1 MGEALSGRL
10 VKLLQGVGN
19 RRLNPTEA
27 CIIATQNF
35 LPICLLMINNFKSP
49 FVALVLAILVA
60 GCSGSDSNEPASM
73 PDNSASDG
81 TQNPDNGNPDGSDV
95 GTPDTGVNPP
105 DNNNPGTNN
114 PDPGTDNPD
123 PGPDSNPPE
132 NDALAA
138 LSHPGK
144 RLPINPVDPSGTA
157 FYSDVGRAQAAALP
171 DNLAVVYE
179 VVENHGSDAFGSGSV
194 QNCSTLG
201 AAFSS
206 CSVTNLHL
214 KDASGSLNGG
224 NWKLYFHSIR
234 RILRVESNEFSVSFV
249 NGDLNYLEPTAAFTG
264 FDGDVKTVGL
274 ITEFNHLIESDFM
287 PRYWLVDAAGQV
299 TIIDNTNE
307 GTDESRY
314 AAPISGEN
322 RRAFNGES
330 IELASAQS
338 RFNKNLPIETILTNS
353 PPSDAQLQARIIP
366 QPTSVTLGSGALD
379 ISSGFSFE
387 GTSLSPGNINALQAR
402 QSLFMNT
409 NAGVPL
415 SATIDNSL
423 GGDNT
428 YRMVVDA
435 TGIRLTAINNEALFN
450 AAQSL
455 LSLVKIGVGSIPHV
469 TITDGPRFEY
479 RGMHVDVARN
489 FHSPTS
495 MKKLLDQM
503 AAYKLNTLHLH
514 LSDDEGWR
522 LQINSLP
529 ELTQVGAT
537 RQFQLDSN
545 GEVTE
550 RNGLMPQL
558 GSGPANNNQGS
569 GFYTSGEFVDLLRY
583 AADREITIIP
593 EFDMP
598 AHARAA
604 VVAMRVRAANLG
616 NGNDINIRLDDPAD
630 TSRYLTIQH
639 YDDGILNPCLPGTY
653 NFISTVINDVKALY
667 AQAGQPL
674 DVWHMG
680 GDEARNVFTGG
691 GFQDVN
697 APDKNPSIGEVVR
710 SEWHYPWERS
720 PACENFIAQ
729 TDDVESREGLQPY
742 FVKRVSQIIADAG
755 ISTMFA
761 YQDIYDNLNATELA
775 TQTAGVGYWERMA
788 TETGYNNINGFSNRG
803 FKTIVTVPDFLY
815 FDFPQEV
822 DPEERGY
829 YWATRFTDTR
839 KVHGFAPENLPQNAE
854 TSVNREGASWSATGS
869 EANQGFS
876 GMQGQL
882 WSETVRTPEQFDY
895 MIFPRLLALAE
906 RAWHKASWELDY
918 VPGTTFTGGVTSLV
932 DTNARDADYA
942 LFARVLAL
950 KELPKLDAA
959 GVAYRIPVPGALNQ
973 GGVLD
978 MNSSLPGLP
987 LEYSTNG
994 QDFTAYTAGASANG
1008 VVAIRA
1014 RSANGNRVG
1023 RADSFP

>member
-1 MGEALSGRL
+1 MMNTH
-10 VKLLQGVGN
+10 KLPL
-19 RRLNPTEA
+19 
-27 CIIATQNF
+27 
-35 LPICLLMINNFKSP
+35 
-49 FVALVLAILVA
+49 VALVFAVLVA
-60 GCSGSDSNEPASM
+60 GCTSSDSSDPEPATEN
-73 PDNSASDG
+73 PGPGD
-81 TQNPDNGNPDGSDV
+81 TQNPGGGNQDP
-95 GTPDTGVNPP
+95 GTQPPDTGTQDPGTNPP
-105 DNNNPGTNN
+105 DTGD
-114 PDPGTDNPD
+114 PDPGTNPPDSGDPD
-123 PGPDSNPPE
+123 PGTNPPDT
-132 NDALAA
+132 DALAA

-144 RLPINPVDPSGTA
+144 PLPVNPVDPASTA
-157 FYSDVGRAQAAALP
+157 LYSDTGRAQAAASP

-179 VVENHGSDAFGSGSV
+179 VVENHGSDAFNSGSSP
-194 QNCSTLG
+194 NCSTLG
-201 AAFSS
+201 AEYSS
-206 CSVTNLHL
+206 CSVANLHL

-234 RILRVESNEFSVSFV
+234 RILRVDSNEFSVSFV

-264 FDGDVKTVGL
+264 FSGAVKTVGL

-287 PRYWLVDAAGQV
+287 PRYWLVDATGQV
-299 TIIDNTNE
+299 TIINNTNE
-307 GTDESRY
+307 DTDESRY

-322 RRAFNGES
+322 RRAFNGEP
-330 IELASAQS
+330 IELATAQS
-338 RFNKNLPIETILTNS
+338 RFSKNQPIQTILASN
-353 PPSDAQLQARIIP
+353 PPSNAQLQARIIP
-366 QPTSVTLGSGALD
+366 QPASVTLGSGTLD
-379 ISSGFSFE
+379 IGGGFSFQ
-387 GTSLSPGNINALQAR
+387 GTELSAGNINALQAR
-402 QSLFMNT
+402 QALFMNT
-409 NAGVPL
+409 SAGVPL
-415 SATIDNSL
+415 SATIDNTL
-423 GGDNT
+423 VGDNT
-428 YRMVVDA
+428 HRVVVDA
-435 TGIRLTAINNEALFN
+435 TGIRLTAASNEALFN

-455 LSLVKIGVGSIPHV
+455 LALVQPGVGSIPYV
-469 TITDGPRFEY
+469 TINDAPRFEY

-489 FHSPTS
+489 FHSVES

-503 AAYKLNTLHLH
+503 AAYKLNRLHLH

-522 LQINSLP
+522 LQIASLP
-529 ELTQVGAT
+529 ELTTVGAT

-545 GEVTE
+545 GQVTE

-558 GSGPANNNQGS
+558 GSGPENSNQGS
-569 GFYTSGEFVDLLRY
+569 GFYSTGEFVDLLRY
-583 AADREITIIP
+583 AADREITVIP

-616 NGNDINIRLDDPAD
+616 NGDDINIRLDDPAD

-653 NFISTVINDVKALY
+653 NFINTVINDVKALY
-667 AQAGQPL
+667 TQAGLPL

-697 APDKNPSIGEVVR
+697 APDKVPYRGEIVR
-710 SEWHYPWERS
+710 SEWDFPWENS
-720 PACENFIAQ
+720 PSCASFIAQ
-729 TDDVESREGLQPY
+729 TADVASRDGLQPY
-742 FVKRVSQIIADAG
+742 FVKRVSQIVANAG

-761 YQDIYDNLNATELA
+761 YQDIYDDLNASELA
-775 TQTAGVGYWERMA
+775 TQNAGVGYWEPVA
-788 TETGYNNINGFSNRG
+788 SATGYNNINGFSNRG
-803 FKTIVTVPDFLY
+803 FETVVTVPDFLY

-854 TSVNREGASWSATGS
+854 TSVNREGALWSATGS
-869 EANQGFS
+869 EANQGFA

-906 RAWHKASWELDY
+906 RAWHRASWELDY
-918 VPGTTFTGGVTSLV
+918 VPGTTFTGGSTSLV
-932 DTNARDADYA
+932 DTGARDADYA
-942 LFARVLAL
+942 LFARAMTL

-959 GVAYRIPVPGALNQ
+959 GIAYRIPVPGAENQ
-973 GGVLD
+973 GGTLV

-994 QDFTAYTAGASANG
+994 QDFTAYTTGASASG
-1008 VVAIRA
+1008 VVAVRA
-1014 RSANGNRVG
+1014 SAADGGRVG